1 MENLQKTRRMM
12 MDPRPTRPS
21 FEFGSNL
28 TPLGKRLLILYG
40 GIYILE
46 LLLSNWFAT
55 PFVSLLQLYPLTS
68 PDFHLRQILAHPFL
82 HDPEAPIGFLI
93 NCLMLYFF
101 AAPIEYALGAKRF
114 LILFYFSTLGAALC
128 GLAFSSVSDFSAP
141 FMGMMPS
148 LLALVVVFGLLN
160 PEATILLM
168 FILPVKAKLLS
179 YATVLITL
187 LTFLAKANPY
197 GAYHLG
203 GILFGFIYFKGRGM
217 LLDPRSLQLT
227 YLNWKLKRKRAK
239 FKVIQGDKKKNDDKP
254 TYH

>member
-1 MENLQKTRRMM
+1 MEPHLR
-12 MDPRPTRPS
+12 RPS
-21 FEFGSNL
+21 FELGSNL
-28 TPLGKRLLILYG
+28 TPLGKRLFILYSA
-40 GIYILE
+40 IFILE
-46 LLLSNWFAT
+46 LLLSNWLT
-55 PFVSLLQLYPLTS
+55 IPFVSLLQLYPLTS
-68 PDFHLRQILAHPFL
+68 PNFNLLQIVVHPFL
-82 HDPEAPIGFLI
+82 HDPEAPISFLI

-101 AAPIEYALGAKRF
+101 AAPIEYAFGAKRF
-114 LILFYFSTLGAALC
+114 LILFYFSALGAAIC
-128 GLAFSSVSDFSAP
+128 GLAFSGVSGFSAP

-168 FILPVKAKLLS
+168 FILPVKAKFLS

-203 GILFGFIYFKGRGM
+203 GVLFGFIYFKGFGM
-217 LLDPRSLQLT
+217 LLNPRLIHLKF
-227 YLNWKLKRKRAK
+227 LNWKLKQKRAK